1 MANITNKKN
10 IFFVT
15 SPRTPFKMVDE
26 IKLFIEHFEGQEW
39 NKKTQAAYAK
49 KLSDAD
55 FFEGK
60 IENNL
65 DFAARDR
72 INRSPKAL
80 GFVDLSPTI
89 RLTKAGKQFLYG
101 KRPQEIFLRQLLKF
115 QLSSPYHVDKN
126 GEFSVKPYLEL
137 LRMTY
142 ELNGLS
148 KDEIA
153 VFVMQLVDCRN
164 FEAIRDK
171 IIHFRKTI
179 KNIDRRQTSYRRE
192 IKRIFEEELVNIYK
206 TEISDGNIETRQSVD
221 NSLRKFIETKSS
233 NFRDYADAAIRYLR
247 ATELLTFEYK
257 TNRLMVSKY
266 KEDEV
271 KYILANIEREAKEFT
286 SLEKFKD
293 YLFSDE
299 LPLLLSDNKADLIL
313 EIQKLGAPQEEIN
326 TISLLGIEKI
336 KDSRDLLLE
345 KTKAENL
352 SQQIQTLQSYE
363 EYADIVNIF
372 DDISEGNVVDP
383 ALVFEWNTWRAF
395 AMLDDGHISGNF
407 RLDLQ
412 GMPLFNAPGN
422 KPDIECKYGNFNIIV
437 EVTLSS
443 GQKQYEMEGEPVPRH
458 LSLHQKENGVETY
471 CIFVTKKLS
480 PATLAHF
487 YALHKIDIAYY
498 GGKAKIIPLEV
509 GDFKKLL
516 EKAFL
521 ARVKPKSSDLYNFVS
536 SATRL
541 VESVQNEAE
550 WYAGISSL
558 TESWFTPTSLA
569 S

>member
-26 IKLFIEHFEGQEW
+26 IKLLIEHFEGQKW
-39 NKKTQAAYAK
+39 NQETQTEFAK
-49 KLSDAD
+49 KLSNAD

-89 RLTKAGKQFLYG
+89 KLTDAGKQFLYG

-115 QLSSPYHVDKN
+115 QLSSPYHIDKN
-126 GEFSVKPYLEL
+126 DDFNVKPYLEL

-153 VFVMQLVDCRN
+153 IFVMQLVDFRN
-164 FEAIRDK
+164 FEAIKQK
-171 IIHFRKTI
+171 IVNFRINI

-206 TEISDGNIETRQSVD
+206 SEISSGTTETRQSID
-221 NSLRKFIETKSS
+221 NSIKKFIETKSS

-266 KEDEV
+266 KLDEVEHILVNTDRGAKVFSTEDE
-271 KYILANIEREAKEFT
+271 
-286 SLEKFKD
+286 FKN
-293 YLFSDE
+293 YLFSDN
-299 LPLLLSDNKADLIL
+299 LPVLLSDNKQNLIL
-313 EIQKLGAPQEEIN
+313 EIQNLGASKEKLDAIKLLEI
-326 TISLLGIEKI
+326 EQI
-336 KDSRDLLLE
+336 KDTRDLLLE
-345 KTKAENL
+345 ETKKENL
-352 SQQIQTLQSYE
+352 TQQLETLQTYE

-372 DDISEGNVVDP
+372 DDISDGNIVDP

-458 LSLHQKENGVETY
+458 LSFHQKENGVETY

-521 ARVKPKSSDLYNFVS
+521 AKVKPKSSDLYNFVS

-558 TESWFTPTSLA
+558 TESWLTPTRLA